1 MNKKKLAFIKNDKK
15 NKVQHWYL
23 PSKSEQSDKV
33 IFLLEQ
39 GKGYFRSNFMTET
52 MDLSLKEFLEII
64 DVFTRIDLLNERNGR
79 KRKK

>member
-1 MNKKKLAFIKNDKK
+1 MNKKKLAFIISDKK

-23 PSKSEQSDKV
+23 PSKSEQGDKV